1 MRLRGA
7 SAKGRVALALVA
19 ALLLVAACAP
29 RSEIRRTEQ
38 IQDIIPPTFEVI
50 AGQTSIERFDPP
62 GAGGGLE
69 MVVGTL
75 ASNPNQFG
83 ITLEA
88 ISYEVFLE
96 DKSVVRGGLAPAVFL
111 EAGATVPIR
120 FDIAAEL
127 SGRTDLL
134 RAAARSFADRP
145 LRFRIEGTLRFSS
158 ASYAFE
164 TRTRELVQ
172 GATLAR
178 QTVQAP
184 LLRLN
189 EAESSVYLL
198 RPDVPVV
205 QLVLQANNPGDIG
218 YFLHGKELQL
228 TLANWPL
235 AKEDMRPV
243 PIAAG
248 QTTRIDIIFYPN
260 VADLSPEARVALE
273 AALAGNATLLRLSG
287 ELFMD
292 VLGVDSFQVPDGWF
306 VTGFVY

>member
-1 MRLRGA
+1 MLA
-7 SAKGRVALALVA
+7 SLACV
-19 ALLLVAACAP
+19 LLASCAP

-75 ASNPNQFG
+75 VTNPNQFG

-88 ISYEVFLE
+88 VTYEVFLE
-96 DKSVVRGGLAPAVFL
+96 DRAVVRDGLASGVFL
-111 EAGATVPIR
+111 EAGGTAPLR

-134 RAAARSFADRP
+134 RAAAHSFADRP

-172 GATLAR
+172 GSTLAR

-189 EAESSVYLL
+189 EAESNVYLL

-205 QLVLQANNPGDIG
+205 QVVLQANNPGDIG
-218 YFLHGKELQL
+218 YFLYGKELL
-228 TLANWPL
+228 LSLANWPI
-235 AKEDMRPV
+235 AFEDMRPI

-248 QTTRIDIIFYPN
+248 ETTRIDIIFYPL
-260 VADLSPEARVALE
+260 VAELEPDARVALE
-273 AALAGNATLLRLSG
+273 AALEGNATLLRLSG

-292 VLGVDSFQVPDGWF
+292 VLGVDSFPVPEGWF

>member
-1 MRLRGA
+1 M
-7 SAKGRVALALVA
+7 KGRVALALVV
-19 ALLLVAACAP
+19 ALMLVAACAP

-75 ASNPNQFG
+75 ATNPNQFG

-96 DKSVVRGGLAPAVFL
+96 DRSVVRGGLAPAVFL

-164 TRTRELVQ
+164 TRSRELVQ

-178 QTVQAP
+178 QTVQGP
-184 LLRLN
+184 ILRLD
-189 EAESSVYLL
+189 ETESSVYLL

-205 QLVLQANNPGDIG
+205 QLVLQATNPGDIG

-243 PIAAG
+243 PMAAG
-248 QTTRIDIIFYPN
+248 QSTRIDIIFYPQ
-260 VADLSPEARVALE
+260 VSDLSPEARVALD
-273 AALAGNATLLRLSG
+273 AALAGNATLLRLTG